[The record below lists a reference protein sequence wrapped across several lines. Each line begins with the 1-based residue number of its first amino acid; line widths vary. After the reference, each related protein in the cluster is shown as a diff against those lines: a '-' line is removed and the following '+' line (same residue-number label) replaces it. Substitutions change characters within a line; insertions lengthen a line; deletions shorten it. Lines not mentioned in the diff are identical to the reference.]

1 MDAVILA
8 AGEGTRLRPLTS
20 TRPKPMLPIAGKPIL
35 EWDLEALDCVGV
47 KNVHIIVGYMG
58 EDIRDYFGKKF
69 RRMNITYLTQAEQLG
84 TGHAVNVAKGKVR
97 GEFIV
102 MNGDVFVTRK
112 FMSTLLEQHKKKKS
126 TASMSCVEVVHPE
139 NFGVVEVSRGKVKS
153 LTEKPARPKT
163 NLVNAGVYVFSQNI
177 FKMLDSVKKSSRGEI
192 ELTDALKKLIKEGEL
207 YGFKCGGQW
216 IDIGLPWNLLD
227 ANEIIMKSIRLLK
240 SRKAKIEKNATLKG
254 GVAVG
259 EGTLVK
265 SGAYIEGP
273 VYVGKNCVIGPNC
286 HIRAHTAIMDD
297 CRIGNAVEVK
307 NSIIMS
313 KTHVGHLSYL
323 GDSIIGE
330 NCNFGAGTKVANLR
344 FDDSE
349 VMIEVKQNLVKSGRR
364 KFGCI
369 MGDGVKTGIN
379 VSIMPGRS
387 IYPGARVDAGSL
399 VKNSIYSE

>member
-1 MDAVILA
+1 
-8 AGEGTRLRPLTS
+8 
-20 TRPKPMLPIAGKPIL
+20 MLPIAGKPIL